1 MIFSRQYQV
10 MREQDLNV
18 LILHFFDSNK
28 KAEVMSY
35 SLPWVE
41 KYRPLTLD
49 QVVGN
54 EDTISRLQAISEDG
68 NMPNLILSGPPGTGK
83 VSPNLLSGISFY
95 HSHPWKNINK
105 ILRQDDVG
113 TCPCSSTARR

>member
-1 MIFSRQYQV
+1 M
-10 MREQDLNV
+10 
-18 LILHFFDSNK
+18 
-28 KAEVMSY
+28 AY

-83 VSPNLLSGISFY
+83 VSQS
-95 HSHPWKNINK
+95 
-105 ILRQDDVG
+105 
-113 TCPCSSTARR
+113 

>member
-1 MIFSRQYQV
+1 MT
-10 MREQDLNV
+10 N
-18 LILHFFDSNK
+18 NPAK
-28 KAEVMSY
+28 KVKVTAY

-54 EDTISRLQAISEDG
+54 DETITRLQAIAEDG

-83 VSPNLLSGISFY
+83 VSLWIVIQFVCLRDWIALLLILVRHSSGRLHPSTPSPDNFWVTITTNLLSS
-95 HSHPWKNINK
+95 N
-105 ILRQDDVG
+105 
-113 TCPCSSTARR
+113 